1 MLKPPKVGG
10 AEQLRLF
17 VHQLGFDR
25 CVKILD
31 IHPSTLRGWLRGARP
46 APQAALQALYWLT
59 DWGYSVACSE
69 AHWSHQFMLYKVRE
83 LEARLAA
90 LRSGR
95 PMRDVPVLA
104 GRNDPLV
111 TAGDRYLHHPR
122 QMEIGHVVGRET
134 VSLSQLA
141 Q

>member
-90 LRSGR
+90 LRSGSAPVFNHDAGHTR
-95 PMRDVPVLA
+95 KFFGVVGHHDKVLA
-104 GRNDPLV
+104 HGGGCNHGVPL
-111 TAGDRYLHHPR
+111 TDG
-122 QMEIGHVVGRET
+122 
-134 VSLSQLA
+134 LA
-141 Q
+141 VMG

>member
-69 AHWSHQFMLYKVRE
+69 AHWSHQFMIYKVRE

-90 LRSGR
+90 MRSVSAPVFNHDTGHTR
-95 PMRDVPVLA
+95 KFFGVVGHHDKVLA
-104 GRNDPLV
+104 HGGGCNHGVPL
-111 TAGDRYLHHPR
+111 TDG
-122 QMEIGHVVGRET
+122 
-134 VSLSQLA
+134 LA
-141 Q
+141 VMG